1 VSGVPE
7 ALESS
12 KDLALLTLLLLALTA
27 LSVLDGRQPRGRKR
41 IKKAAD
47 AAFFNADLSV
57 CHCHS

>member
-27 LSVLDGRQPRGRKR
+27 LSVLDGRQPRGRKH

-47 AAFFNADLSV
+47 AAFFNAGLSL